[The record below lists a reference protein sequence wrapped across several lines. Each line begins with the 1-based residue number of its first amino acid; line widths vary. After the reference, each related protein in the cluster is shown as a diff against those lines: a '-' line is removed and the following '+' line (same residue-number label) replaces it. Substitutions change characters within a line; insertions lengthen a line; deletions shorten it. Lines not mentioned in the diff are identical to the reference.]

1 MKKRKL
7 LSWKTNAKVLKVTTK
22 EKVVELREDRSLF
35 ARMMMVCKSRPEINI
50 KETVGQY
57 EFSLV
62 PSSLFAAD
70 GSMLHCSSKSALLAI
85 LEKLNSENNDHNDA
99 TTGMSAMR

>member
-35 ARMMMVCKSRPEINI
+35 ARMLMVCKTHPEIDI
-50 KETVGQY
+50 KESVGQY

-62 PSSLFAAD
+62 PRSLFAAD
-70 GSMLHCSSKSALLAI
+70 GLMLHYSSKKVLCLRS
-85 LEKLNSENNDHNDA
+85 
-99 TTGMSAMR
+99 